1 MDMTVVQR
9 VARGMDKIRK
19 VLNSTNNNHNIHNNA
34 GTKTFWSFWSLNNSY
49 ANNDNKS
56 QNINNAGKANFWR
69 VLFGEDDDDTPSFDP
84 DLFRLLSEE
93 DEGRESE
100 TGRDDGVGGGV
111 RFEDDSVDDDDDDDD
126 SESGNESEDEEAE
139 SAPVG
144 RVSKG
149 AGSRSTSSRHH
160 PLPSSRHHPLP
171 SPPLVIILSPPL
183 VSSPLPSSR
192 HHRVPSSR
200 QHPLTSPS
208 LVIILSPPLLSSSSP
223 PIRRNPLLSHSMQIL
238 LNLYRIPSYSSD
250 QRPSLTRVACFLFP
264 GPFTLTRCLI

>member
-126 SESGNESEDEEAE
+126 SE
-139 SAPVG
+139 
-144 RVSKG
+144 
-149 AGSRSTSSRHH
+149 
-160 PLPSSRHHPLP
+160 
-171 SPPLVIILSPPL
+171 
-183 VSSPLPSSR
+183 
-192 HHRVPSSR
+192 
-200 QHPLTSPS
+200 
-208 LVIILSPPLLSSSSP
+208 
-223 PIRRNPLLSHSMQIL
+223 
-238 LNLYRIPSYSSD
+238 
-250 QRPSLTRVACFLFP
+250 
-264 GPFTLTRCLI
+264 